1 MNPLYGCL
9 ERQARPFNQAFMVEP
24 QLSDSELMER
34 AARIK
39 LLLMD
44 VDGVLTDG
52 KIQFAPDHE
61 GKMAET
67 KAFDAQDGIALRWLN
82 WYGIKTGVISGRD
95 SQATVERAR
104 QVGMTYVFQ
113 GHIEKVPILEQ
124 ILKDSGLNGSE
135 VAYVGDDLTDV
146 VIMRRVGLTAA
157 PANARPE
164 VKQIADMV
172 TQHVGGSGAVRDVI
186 EVILRGHGLWNEI
199 LKKYEVL

>member
-1 MNPLYGCL
+1 MAEHL
-9 ERQARPFNQAFMVEP
+9 
-24 QLSDSELMER
+24 LSDAELLDR
-34 AARIK
+34 AARIQ

-52 KIQFAPDHE
+52 KINFAPDAT

-67 KAFDAQDGIALRWLN
+67 KAFDAQDGIALRWLT

-95 SQATVERAR
+95 SLATVERAR

-113 GHIEKVPILEQ
+113 GHIEKIPILEQ
-124 ILKDSGLNGSE
+124 ILKDSGLTANQ

-164 VKQIADMV
+164 VKQIANVV
-172 TQHVGGSGAVRDVI
+172 TQSVGGQGAVREVI
-186 EVILRGHGLWNEI
+186 ELILRGHGLWNEI